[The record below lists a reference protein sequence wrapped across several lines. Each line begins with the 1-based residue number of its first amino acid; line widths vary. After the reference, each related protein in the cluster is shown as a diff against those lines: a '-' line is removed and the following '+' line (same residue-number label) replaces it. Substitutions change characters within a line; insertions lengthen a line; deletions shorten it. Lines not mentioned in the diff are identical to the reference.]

1 MNYQVLLVLGS
12 VNSDPSRALTFMTT
26 SFVRDLKNADNL
38 LNAPLLRGGRVTKE
52 DIINGYKYS
61 QAQRFSTLK
70 EMYKNIDAARTLGVS
85 NAVLNRKIK
94 RKGVKK
100 EVFDQL
106 MRGKFTPTRPSDF
119 FIERLGEIT
128 RDLNKLEGVQ
138 VRNPYFEAIKDINKI
153 VAENRNT
160 SLSDGEVKF
169 FEDSEPPVIEQEPRI
184 TTPNLTSPASVDPAV
199 VQSQNVGSTLPANFA
214 SLPTADR
221 AKIIE
226 DFLRS

>member
-1 MNYQVLLVLGS
+1 
-12 VNSDPSRALTFMTT
+12 
-26 SFVRDLKNADNL
+26 
-38 LNAPLLRGGRVTKE
+38 
-52 DIINGYKYS
+52 
-61 QAQRFSTLK
+61 
-70 EMYKNIDAARTLGVS
+70 MYKNIDAARTLGIS
-85 NAVLNRKIK
+85 NAVLTRKVK

-119 FIERLGEIT
+119 FIKRLGEIT

-169 FEDSEPPVIEQEPRI
+169 FEDAEPPVIEQEPRI
-184 TTPNLTSPASVDPAV
+184 TTPNLTSPASINTQV

-214 SLPTADR
+214 SLPTAQR